1 MFSLPALRA
10 LAVWLGL
17 ALAWVWIAPA
27 RAQDVLPVPA
37 LTARV
42 IDQTGTLSPEQI
54 QSLSSRLAA
63 LEQEKG
69 SQVVILMVPSTA
81 PEDIAA
87 YANRVASQWKLGRK
101 NVGDGALIIVALKE
115 RRMRIEV
122 ARALEGALPDI
133 LVKRIIDQHM
143 VPHFRQGDFAGG
155 LDAAVQAVA
164 ARIRGEELVETP
176 EDDDD
181 AIPNSGALL
190 ALILFALASRA
201 ILRRRFGRNKTA
213 FFAGLFSGAMALLV
227 TDSLIVALIVM
238 YLVWS
243 AYLNGSDG
251 GGKPRSQGFDGFDDS
266 FGGGGFSGG
275 SGYRSGGGGSFGGG
289 GASGSW

>member
-17 ALAWVWIAPA
+17 ALACVWIAPA

-69 SQVVILMVPSTA
+69 SQVVILMVPGTA

-143 VPHFRQGDFAGG
+143 APHFRQGDFAGG

-164 ARIRGEELVETP
+164 ARIRGEELP
-176 EDDDD
+176 EADDDD
-181 AIPNSGALL
+181 DHPLPSGSALL

-201 ILRRRFGRNKTA
+201 ILRRSFGRKKTA

-227 TDSLIVALIVM
+227 TDSLTVALIVM
-238 YLVWS
+238 YLVWI

-251 GGKPRSQGFDGFDDS
+251 GGKPRGQGFDDS
-266 FGGGGFSGG
+266 FGGGGGFSGG

>member
-63 LEQEKG
+63 LGQEKG

-143 VPHFRQGDFAGG
+143 APRFR
-155 LDAAVQAVA
+155 
-164 ARIRGEELVETP
+164 
-176 EDDDD
+176 
-181 AIPNSGALL
+181 
-190 ALILFALASRA
+190 
-201 ILRRRFGRNKTA
+201 
-213 FFAGLFSGAMALLV
+213 
-227 TDSLIVALIVM
+227 
-238 YLVWS
+238 
-243 AYLNGSDG
+243 
-251 GGKPRSQGFDGFDDS
+251 
-266 FGGGGFSGG
+266 
-275 SGYRSGGGGSFGGG
+275 
-289 GASGSW
+289 